1 MCGILF
7 SKGINEGTFKEAL
20 EKQSHRGP
28 DHTDFIKTRDILV
41 GHNRLSIQDVS
52 ENSNQPMCKDNYI
65 LTFNGELYNAPEL
78 RLFLKKK
85 EFVATIKIEN
95 NCQLDTSYFIVRNL
109 DTGHFASFNNGIAKL
124 KVFKNAPLQLQLS
137 PSVKYI
143 SFEGVA
149 VAASKNVTITA
160 DCRERTL
167 DMIKNDK

>member
-1 MCGILF
+1 MKNKLIIF
-7 SKGINEGTFKEAL
+7 T
-20 EKQSHRGP
+20 
-28 DHTDFIKTRDILV
+28 
-41 GHNRLSIQDVS
+41 LSTLIYAIGSSTIADS
-52 ENSNQPMCKDNYI
+52 LWD
-65 LTFNGELYNAPEL
+65 

-95 NCQLDTSYFIVRNL
+95 NCQLDTRYFIVRNL

-149 VAASKNVTITA
+149 VAASENVTITA

-167 DMIKNDK
+167 EMINNDK